1 MYILISDYQ
10 KKTLEK
16 ISFCY
21 YFNFYEAVFLFRTK
35 LFFYF
40 FHRLFA
46 NVCRFCF
53 EDKGKTC
60 LSICKVKSARDSTKN
75 LPLIESSIFFAKTL
89 HLAKSLPLRQPS
101 KQNRHTPAL

>member
-1 MYILISDYQ
+1 MAGC
-10 KKTLEK
+10 EK
-16 ISFCY
+16 VL
-21 YFNFYEAVFLFRTK
+21 YEKAQPHLDDSRLAPFLFRNETA
-35 LFFYF
+35 FYF
-40 FHRLFA
+40 LHRLFA

-60 LSICKVKSARDSTKN
+60 LSICKVKSARDLTKN
-75 LPLIESSIFFAKTL
+75 LPLIKSSVFFAKTL

>member
-60 LSICKVKSARDSTKN
+60 LSFCKVKSARDFTKN
-75 LPLIESSIFFAKTL
+75 LPLIKSSVFFAKTL